1 MVESFAWMMWNSVI
15 FMSLWGIYG
24 VVLLNLIIGA
34 FGSLRCR
41 RVFLRVVLPQVSI
54 VCVLW
59 GGLFWI
65 DSKNIYILYLLVLGL
80 LPSIIIAIFS
90 SRNLPFS
97 TLKTIVCHTIFL
109 FVFFYVMDSSRLWHH
124 VGEDWDNYKITRL
137 FERAKGDVQVLQGA
151 SCYKLACVLTQAAE
165 HRDTPE
171 NLLRYLTKTRG
182 ISPFL
187 TAAESCPEAAIP
199 NAEFL
204 YTPFAT
210 ALHQYNVPIVR
221 FFSQHLVGE
230 TSSARENRNIVAD
243 KENPLLT
250 FYHSDDISPYREQ
263 YRKEIIQLL
272 LNIMP
277 ELLNDAVYIYPI
289 IQRNTELVAYL
300 WQIHPPT
307 ITLRKLE
314 AMVLLAKT
322 EPLIS
327 EVIHN
332 PEILLTPPIERWDRE
347 NLLTFILSN
356 GDLAMIQSLIDANVV
371 DWKRAMEDGNNKPLH
386 RAILRLRGGALENA
400 LLIQIIKAMQ
410 AQKALSNE
418 QVAHYLPWTPTF
430 PAAYLQ
436 AGLSCEQLREVL
448 EHNASAVGGEQVLKD
463 TRQRLNALCP
473 VAK

>member
-1 MVESFAWMMWNSVI
+1 MVESFAWMMWDSVI
-15 FMSLWGIYG
+15 LMSARGIYG
-24 VVLLNLIIGA
+24 VVLLRLIVGA
-34 FGSLRCR
+34 FDSLRYR
-41 RVFLRVVLPQVSI
+41 RVFLRVVLPQVSV
-54 VCVLW
+54 VCILW

-65 DSKNIYILYLLVLGL
+65 DSKNIYIVYLLILGL
-80 LPSIIIAIFS
+80 MPSIIIAIFS
-90 SRNLPFS
+90 SRESPFFI
-97 TLKTIVCHTIFL
+97 LGTIVSHTIFL
-109 FVFFYVMDSSRLWHH
+109 FVFVYVMDGPRLWHH
-124 VGEDWDNYKITRL
+124 IGEDWDNYKITRL
-137 FERAKGDVQVLQGA
+137 FERAKGDVQVLQDA
-151 SCYKLACVLTQAAE
+151 SCYQLASVLTLAAE

-171 NLLRYLTKTRG
+171 NLLRYLAKIRG

-204 YTPFAT
+204 YTPFVT
-210 ALHQYNVPIVR
+210 ALRQHNVPIVR
-221 FFSQHLVGE
+221 FFSQQLVGE
-230 TSSARENRNIVAD
+230 TSSARENRNIVAR

-250 FYHSDDISPYREQ
+250 LYKSNYMSQYREQ
-263 YRKEIIQLL
+263 YRLEISHLL

-289 IQRNTELVAYL
+289 IQRNTELVAYF
-300 WQIHPPT
+300 WQKHPPT
-307 ITLRKLE
+307 IPLRRLE

-322 EPLIS
+322 EPLMS
-327 EVIHN
+327 EVTHN
-332 PEILLTPPIERWDRE
+332 PEILITPPIERWDRE

-356 GDLAMIQSLIDANVV
+356 GNLVMIQSLIDANVV
-371 DWKRAMEDGNNKPLH
+371 DWKRAMEDGNNEPLH
-386 RAILRLRGGALENA
+386 QAILRLRGGALENA

-418 QVAHYLPWTPTF
+418 QIAHYLPWTPTF
-430 PAAYLQ
+430 PAAFLQ

-448 EHNASAVGGEQVLKD
+448 NASVAGGEQARND